1 MSNETMNWLN
11 ENVLVG
17 FTKKRGNAW
26 HWRAGT
32 DNHYDDAIPVE
43 DVRRRLFDWEPVKV
57 ETEWKRPVNGLGP
70 LTEAEPTGEYI
81 YARSDSM
88 DKLCATTDSHKAHG
102 YSEWLIQN
110 VSNVLDD
117 TVQIGSAG
125 LLKGGNIAWVQIEMP
140 ESYMIDGV
148 EYRPTILAS
157 TSINGSMASGYKLAN
172 TIVVC
177 DNTLSAAQAEH
188 GPVYKVRHTKDSKFV
203 VGDAREKIG
212 ITLEKQ
218 ADAFGAELHSMISQD
233 VSDKAFES
241 FLDIVN
247 PVPVGEGTT
256 PGEKRAKTM
265 AEAKRAKFEDM
276 WSTDPRVCTWKNT
289 LWGVVQLMN
298 TYQTHERM
306 FKGNAVESTLMS
318 TITGDSFKKDADTL
332 TVIKKVLQL
341 V

>member
-1 MSNETMNWLN
+1 MSMKTQAWLDN
-11 ENVLVG
+11 NVLVG

-26 HWRAGT
+26 HWRQGT
-32 DNHYDDAIPVE
+32 VNHFDDAIPIDV
-43 DVRRRLFDWEPVKV
+43 VRRRLFDWDPIKV
-57 ETEWKRPVNGLGP
+57 ETAYQKYGEWVNS
-70 LTEAEPTGEYI
+70 GEHVYL
-81 YARSDSM
+81 RD
-88 DKLCATTDSHKAHG
+88 DNRQKLCATTDTHKAHG

-110 VSNVLDD
+110 VANVLDD

-140 ESYMIDGV
+140 ESYVIDGV
-148 EYRPTILAS
+148 EYRPTILGS

-177 DNTLSAAQAEH
+177 DNTLTGALQEH

-203 VGDAREKIG
+203 VLDAREKIG

-218 ADAFGAELHSMISQD
+218 ADAFGAEIHAMTSERVGPQT
-233 VSDKAFES
+233 FQR
-241 FLDIVN
+241 FLDVVN
-247 PVPVGEGTT
+247 PIPDDEDT
-256 PGEKRAKTM
+256 PGEKRAKTL
-265 AEAKRAKFEDM
+265 AQNKRDKLLTM
-276 WSTDPRVCTWKNT
+276 WIEDPRVQPWKGT
-289 LWGVVQLMN
+289 TWGVLQLMN

-318 TITGDSFKKDADTL
+318 TITGDSFKKDADTMTTL
-332 TVIKKVLQL
+332 KKVLAS

>member
-1 MSNETMNWLN
+1 MSMETQAWLDN
-11 ENVLVG
+11 NVLVG

-26 HWRAGT
+26 HWRQGT
-32 DNHYDDAIPVE
+32 DNHFDDAIPIDV
-43 DVRRRLFDWEPVKV
+43 VRRRLFDWEPVK
-57 ETEWKRPVNGLGP
+57 
-70 LTEAEPTGEYI
+70 EPTLIHSRNGELQLSGEHVYT
-81 YARSDSM
+81 RSDSGEI
-88 DKLCATTDSHKAHG
+88 LCATTDTHKAHG

-110 VSNVLDD
+110 VANVLDD

-140 ESYMIDGV
+140 ESYVIDGV
-148 EYRPTILAS
+148 EYRPTILGS

-172 TIVVC
+172 TIVIC
-177 DNTLSAAQAEH
+177 DNTLTGALQEH

-203 VGDAREKIG
+203 VLDAREKIG

-247 PVPVGEGTT
+247 PIPVGEGTT
-256 PGEKRAKTM
+256 AGEKRAKTM
-265 AEAKRAKFEDM
+265 AEAKRTKFEDM

-289 LWGVVQLMN
+289 VWGVVQLMN

-318 TITGDSFKKDADTL
+318 TITGDSFKKDADTMA
-332 TVIKKVLQL
+332 TVKKVLQL